1 MAVYDAKRAA
11 ELERT
16 GNMFRREDERSQVFK
31 IVK

>member
-1 MAVYDAKRAA
+1 MSVYAAKRAA

-16 GNMFRREDERSQVFK
+16 GHMFRREDERSQVFK